1 MLINIEKFI
10 KNFLKSK
17 ENLKINIDKHIF
29 FCIIVDKLYRKD
41 SPYLLDW
48 LSNIDL
54 RYKIMF

>member
-17 ENLKINIDKHIF
+17 ENMKINIDKRNF
-29 FCIIVDKLYRKD
+29 LCIIVDKLYRKD
-41 SPYLLDW
+41 SPYLWDW